1 MEQAGLSGCL
11 SLQTGLITFIRTS
24 EEDQGE
30 QCTEGHE
37 GILTCAL

>member
-1 MEQAGLSGCL
+1 MEQAELRGCL

-24 EEDQGE
+24 QEHQRE
-30 QCTEGHE
+30 QSTEGHE